1 MSPNNRLEKQIES
14 RERSRFT
21 SDEIVCAIEAVEKT
35 GLTID
40 GVEITLTGS
49 INIKTRRAVEPKS
62 QTNIDQAQPAK
73 KQA

>member
-14 RERSRFT
+14 RERPRFT